1 MAEHARR
8 YVGLAQDLA
17 RAGYATAALDHAGHG
32 ETCPAPQKR
41 GVFDP
46 ANGATQLLQD
56 FHTLREVV
64 AARVGALPPF
74 VLGHSMGSFLVR
86 AYLPLHAQG
95 LAGAIIM
102 STGSQAAASLAGGRA
117 VVRLLAAM
125 KGWDYRSKFVD
136 GLGVGSYNR
145 AFEKTVEAP
154 TGVEWLSRDASQV
167 AAYNS
172 DPACGF
178 MFSLSGYAMLFDLI
192 SRAQAPS
199 AVELPHELPL
209 LLLAG
214 EQDPVGSFGRAPREL
229 AATYTAAGVEDV
241 DLIMYP
247 GARHELLHEL
257 NASEVTADL
266 VAWLEAHTPAPAPAT
281 PKVARRRERPYE
293 L

>member
-1 MAEHARR
+1 
-8 YVGLAQDLA
+8 
-17 RAGYATAALDHAGHG
+17 
-32 ETCPAPQKR
+32 
-41 GVFDP
+41 
-46 ANGATQLLQD
+46 
-56 FHTLREVV
+56 
-64 AARVGALPPF
+64 
-74 VLGHSMGSFLVR
+74 
-86 AYLPLHAQG
+86 
-95 LAGAIIM
+95 M

-117 VVRLLAAM
+117 VVRLLAAV

-136 GLGVGSYNR
+136 GLGVGGYNR
-145 AFEKTVEAP
+145 AFENTVEAP

-178 MFSLSGYAMLFDLI
+178 MFSLSDYAMLFDLI